1 MRAIFGRAV
10 APATATFQ
18 DLHDAANDAPIIL
31 PFDAS
36 HVRRQVRF
44 DPFPLLVAQP
54 KEIASHDPDPFKK
67 RIRIVL
73 SARKIK
79 GHLEK

>member
-36 HVRRQVRF
+36 HVGRQVRF
-44 DPFPLLVAQP
+44 DPFHCSSLSQKRLLRMIPILSKNESGSYCQP
-54 KEIASHDPDPFKK
+54 
-67 RIRIVL
+67 
-73 SARKIK
+73 RKIN
-79 GHLEK
+79 EF